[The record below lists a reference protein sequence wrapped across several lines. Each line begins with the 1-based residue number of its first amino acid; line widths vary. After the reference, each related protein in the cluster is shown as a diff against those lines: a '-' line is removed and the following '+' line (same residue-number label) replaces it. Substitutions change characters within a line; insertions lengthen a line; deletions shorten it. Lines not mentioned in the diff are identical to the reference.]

1 MSNIARLHLYCR
13 IVTNFY
19 ILHIFNYFPDFSTM
33 NIYYLEIR
41 KKKKKTFVLLL
52 INTEFQNPGAKAVK
66 RLFSS

>member
-1 MSNIARLHLYCR
+1 MSNIACLRLYCR

-41 KKKKKTFVLLL
+41 KTKENFVLLL
-52 INTEFQNPGAKAVK
+52 INTEFQNSGAKAVK

>member
-1 MSNIARLHLYCR
+1 MSNIACLHLYCR

-41 KKKKKTFVLLL
+41 KKKKTFVLLL
-52 INTEFQNPGAKAVK
+52 INTEFQNSGAKAVK

>member
-1 MSNIARLHLYCR
+1 MSNIACLRLYCW

-33 NIYYLEIR
+33 NIYHLEIR
-41 KKKKKTFVLLL
+41 KTKENFVLLL
-52 INTEFQNPGAKAVK
+52 INTEFQNSGAKAVK